1 MLATEPEV
9 KSMKTIVIKCG
20 GSVIDQLTSEFF
32 TSLKRLKANGYQLVF
47 VHGGGPDINEMLDY
61 FQVKATFHNGLRKT
75 TEEAL
80 EIVEMVLSGKTNRKL
95 VQLLR
100 EKGLNGIGLNGTDDN
115 CINASIIDEEK
126 LGLVG
131 AVSKVN
137 ARLIYT
143 LLEEAL
149 IPVITPLGITEDGR
163 KLNINADYVASAV
176 AKYLHAEQCLF
187 VTDVAGILIDGRLQS
202 VMAQEEINHFIETG
216 QISGGMIPK
225 VTSAI
230 AALESG
236 LNSVMIVSGKKQFFD
251 GEDLLGTKIVV
262 KEGII
267 E

>member
-1 MLATEPEV
+1 
-9 KSMKTIVIKCG
+9 MKTIVIKCG
-20 GSVIDQLTSEFF
+20 GSVIDQLTPEFF
-32 TSLKRLKANGYQLVF
+32 TSLKMLKNNGYQLVF
-47 VHGGGPDINEMLDY
+47 IHGGGPDINEMLDH

-75 TEEAL
+75 TKEAL

-100 EKGLNGIGLNGTDDN
+100 EHDLSGIGLNGTDDN
-115 CINASIIDEEK
+115 CISASLIDEEK

-131 AVSKVN
+131 AVSEVN
-137 ARLIYT
+137 IRLISS
-143 LLEEAL
+143 LLEKNL

-187 VTDVAGILIDGRLQS
+187 VTDVAGILINGEFQS
-202 VMAQEEINHFIETG
+202 VMEQEEINHFIEVG

-251 GEDLLGTKIVV
+251 GQELLGTRIVV
-262 KEGII
+262 KEGIV

>member
-1 MLATEPEV
+1 
-9 KSMKTIVIKCG
+9 MKTIVIKCG

-32 TSLKRLKANGYQLVF
+32 TSLKRLKNKGYQLVL

-75 TEEAL
+75 TKEAL

-100 EKGLNGIGLNGTDDN
+100 EHDLNAIGVNGTDDN
-115 CINASIIDEEK
+115 CINASLIDEEK

-131 AVSKVN
+131 EVSQVN
-137 ARLIYT
+137 IRLICSF
-143 LLEEAL
+143 LEDNL
-149 IPVITPLGITEDGR
+149 IPVLTPLGITEDGR

-187 VTDVAGILIDGRLQS
+187 VTDVAGILIDGELQAK
-202 VMAQEEINHFIETG
+202 MAQEEISHYIHTG
-216 QISGGMIPK
+216 QINGGMIPK
-225 VTSAI
+225 VNSAI
-230 AALESG
+230 AAMESG

-251 GEDLLGTKIVV
+251 GEELIGTKIVV

>member
-1 MLATEPEV
+1 
-9 KSMKTIVIKCG
+9 MKTIVIKCG

-32 TSLKRLKANGYQLVF
+32 TSLKRLKNKGYQLVF

-61 FQVKATFHNGLRKT
+61 FQVKAAFHNGLRKT
-75 TEEAL
+75 TKEAL

-100 EKGLNGIGLNGTDDN
+100 EHDLNGIGLNGTDNN
-115 CINASIIDEEK
+115 CINASFIDEEK

-131 AVSKVN
+131 EVSQVN
-137 ARLIYT
+137 IRLISS
-143 LLEEAL
+143 LLEENL
-149 IPVITPLGITEDGR
+149 IPVLTPLGITEDGR

-187 VTDVAGILIDGRLQS
+187 VTDVAGIFIDGELQAR
-202 VMAQEEINHFIETG
+202 MAQEEITHYINTG
-216 QISGGMIPK
+216 QINGGMIPK

-236 LNSVMIVSGKKQFFD
+236 LNSVMIISGKKQFFD
-251 GEDLLGTKIVV
+251 GEELIGTKIVV
-262 KEGII
+262 KEGIV